1 MPTSTSHTG
10 PTSGTFFSQ
19 RLRLHYI
26 DWGNPTAPPLL
37 LVHGGRDHCRNWDFV
52 AERLRDRY
60 HIIAPDLRGHGDSQW
75 APGGSYPM
83 ASFIYDLAQ
92 LIESL
97 KLAPVTIIAHS
108 LGGMISLRYAGVFPD
123 KVKRVVAIEGL
134 GISPKMQ
141 AERNAKSYSERLAYW
156 VAEQRGLAGRSPRKY
171 ASIEEAVARMRAEN
185 KHLNETQA
193 VHLTRFGVNQN
204 EDGTFSWKFDNYLR
218 SWPPS
223 DMTVAE
229 SEHLWSR
236 ITCPALLLYGGDSWA
251 SNPEKDGRAR
261 HFNTAR
267 VVTIPGASHWVH
279 HDQFERFMTETE
291 AFLAT

>member
-1 MPTSTSHTG
+1 MPDLTG

-19 RLRLHYI
+19 RLRLHYV
-26 DWGNPTAPPLL
+26 DWGNPKAPPLL

-52 AERLRDRY
+52 AERLAGRY
-60 HIIAPDLRGHGDSQW
+60 HVIAPDLRGHGDSQW

-92 LIESL
+92 LIETL

-108 LGGMISLRYAGVFPD
+108 LGGMISLRYAGVYPD
-123 KVKRVVAIEGL
+123 KVARIVSIEGL
-134 GISPKMQ
+134 GPSPKQQ
-141 AERNAKSYSERLAYW
+141 AERDAKPYNERLATW
-156 VAEQRGLAGRSPRKY
+156 IAEQRGLAGRSPRKY
-171 ASIEEAVARMRAEN
+171 ASIDEAVARMRAEN

-193 VHLTRFGVNQN
+193 IHLTRFGVNQN

-223 DMTVAE
+223 DMTPAE
-229 SEHLWSR
+229 IEHLWAR
-236 ITCPALLLYGGDSWA
+236 ITCPALLVYGGDSWA

-261 HFNTAR
+261 NFKTAR

-279 HDQFERFMTETE
+279 HDQFDRFMEETE
-291 AFLAT
+291 GFLAS